1 MVKLPNGTTIRIA
14 FEMTRLIYEGYL
26 PSMDTDGRDY
36 GFFEYMM
43 HGSSTGKHDI
53 SELSFLLPESIA
65 GGALL
70 SHGLIATRLFFP
82 I

>member
-36 GFFEYMM
+36 GFFENMM
-43 HGSSTGKHDI
+43 HIVWIFDG
-53 SELSFLLPESIA
+53 
-65 GGALL
+65 
-70 SHGLIATRLFFP
+70 
-82 I
+82 